1 MNISKTLSFKKYL
14 DDRGSIKIFKKIS
27 SFDLKQINFT
37 HSKKNVVRG
46 MHFQKKNLISK
57 IIFITSGEIL
67 DVLVNVNTKKIYY
80 FTLNKDKPMLFIP
93 KNYAHGFQVLSNKVE
108 MLYLFDG
115 PYQKKDNI
123 GFNIFDEKINIKWK
137 NPKKIILSQKDKL
150 LGSFEDFLKY
160 F

>member
-1 MNISKTLSFKKYL
+1 MLT
-14 DDRGSIKIFKKIS
+14 
-27 SFDLKQINFT
+27 Q
-37 HSKKNVVRG
+37 
-46 MHFQKKNLISK
+46 
-57 IIFITSGEIL
+57 
-67 DVLVNVNTKKIYY
+67 KIYY